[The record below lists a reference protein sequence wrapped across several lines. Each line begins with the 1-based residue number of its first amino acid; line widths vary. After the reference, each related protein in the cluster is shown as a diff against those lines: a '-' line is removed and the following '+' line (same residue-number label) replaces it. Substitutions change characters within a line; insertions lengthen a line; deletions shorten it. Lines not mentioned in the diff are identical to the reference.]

1 MIPLSQAPSLGIKHI
16 GIGVFDGV
24 HRGHQEIIA
33 TVLQQ
38 SQTPQECAILTFH
51 PHPLEIISP
60 EKAPLRLTSPLRME
74 YWIHHYGVPHLI
86 AIPFDEKLRHFS
98 PHEFILWLK
107 RHLPQLQSISVGF
120 NWRFG
125 FNGLGTTLTLVDL
138 GSQLNFSTHIVPPL
152 TIENEPASS
161 TRIREAVLQ
170 KNFSL
175 ADQLLGHSF
184 EISGTVIHGDGK
196 GKTLGFPTAN
206 LTPHRQLLPPFGTY
220 ACLATVEGITYRSV
234 LNYGLRPTFEK
245 KTAQIEVHLIGFT
258 GDIYQKEIL
267 LNQWVWLREEQKFP
281 NLPALQSQIASDIEK
296 TLKIPYSSY
305 SSQTQILHS
314 NSVSIPLPPKINS

>member
-1 MIPLSQAPSLGIKHI
+1 MIPLLKSSSLAIKHV

-38 SQTPQECAILTFH
+38 SHSPQETAILTFH
-51 PHPLEIISP
+51 PHPLEIIAP
-60 EKAPLRLTSPLRME
+60 DKAPLRLTSPDRME
-74 YWIHHYGVPHLI
+74 YWIQHYGIPHLI
-86 AIPFDEKLRHFS
+86 SISFDEKLRHFS

-107 RHLPQLQSISVGF
+107 RHLPNLQSLTVGF

-138 GSQLNFSTHIVPPL
+138 GSQLNFATHIVPPL

-170 KNFSL
+170 KNFLL
-175 ADQLLGHSF
+175 ADQLLGHPF
-184 EISGTVIHGDGK
+184 EVSGTVVHGDGK
-196 GKTLGFPTAN
+196 GSSLGFPTAN

-220 ACLATVEGITYRSV
+220 ACLATVEGASYRSV
-234 LNYGLRPTFEK
+234 LNYGLRPTFQK
-245 KTAQIEVHLIGFT
+245 KSPQLEVHLIGFT
-258 GDIYQKEIL
+258 GNLYDKEIL
-267 LNQWVWLREEQKFP
+267 LNQWHWLRDEKKFAD
-281 NLPALQSQIASDIEK
+281 LPSLQSQISTDIQSALTLGAPSRLKNKEK
-296 TLKIPYSSY
+296 S
-305 SSQTQILHS
+305 
-314 NSVSIPLPPKINS
+314 